1 MTDKPKRRI
10 RVRRKRRQ
18 DGGDSLF
25 DGDDVGEAV
34 TTFGC
39 CLFEVVA
46 SAATVI
52 ALIVVP
58 FMLLS

>member
-1 MTDKPKRRI
+1 
-10 RVRRKRRQ
+10 
-18 DGGDSLF
+18 LF

-46 SAATVI
+46 AASVLA
-52 ALIVVP
+52 ALLAVP
-58 FMLLS
+58 AVLLVG